1 MNRIL
6 IIILLALCGNVN
18 AFSAFWTKGS
28 VGGLSYE
35 YYYVTD
41 NDYIYESERQRN
53 RIAYVTGIEYVGNWV
68 NTSWITA
75 RIPNVVYIGS
85 YSYRVTSVNAGVFK
99 GQPYDFLW
107 DSSTNMEYIDDE
119 AFAETLTTAFSAG
132 KNFNRLGKRAFA
144 DCHNLKSVSFNC
156 GILVVAEA
164 FAGCEK
170 IENITFTKNT
180 TAGGRYSLSL
190 KNRTFDSVSN
200 AVITIANGADVELS
214 GSVFS
219 QAAYDNALVYVPVY
233 DISEYKN
240 RVEWKNFK
248 NIYPNDL
255 KNVALKFSQESYDA
269 YIGKQCQPVLEG
281 SISETSKE
289 YLTWTIENEEIA
301 SVKNGVVTPNKPGKT
316 VLSVSA
322 PNGSTA
328 SCEIFVHQAVNSF
341 EINIAGINIVDN
353 SAELYAD
360 SIYTAN
366 MVYEPADATDI
377 KFELS
382 SSASDIVSVDGLSI
396 ITHNVGECDLTAT
409 SESGIVQTLHINV
422 VPVAASGISINPT
435 TVTLKVGE
443 NTTVTATV
451 APANTTDKNLKW
463 TSSDETVAMVNEN
476 GEITGMGLGQCAITA
491 MTSNGISANCMV
503 SVIATPAQSISL
515 DRKTAVLRDGETVQ
529 LNPVILPETTTNKFV
544 FFESSDLDVATVDN
558 AGLVTAH
565 NVGEATITATTINGL
580 SDECVITVVPT
591 LATEITLTPL
601 MLEVEVGKSV
611 GLTVDFIPATT
622 TDKTIIWQSSN
633 QAVAS
638 VDEAGNVTGQAAGT
652 ARIIASTA
660 DGSGLTAMSF
670 VTVMPMAGVD
680 GVSIDFDR
688 YFEVYNLQGIL
699 IQKDCN
705 ADSLKQLEEGVYILR
720 QDNVV
725 KKVIVP

>member
-18 AFSAFWTKGS
+18 ANATVSGFWKDGTDGRF
-28 VGGLSYE
+28 VYE
-35 YYYVTD
+35 YYYVTSASTS
-41 NDYIYESERQRN
+41 SEERDS
-53 RIAYVTGIEYVGNWV
+53 RIADVKGLDPACEPSNSLNQMVLKSYFSYN
-68 NTSWITA
+68 N
-75 RIPNVVYIGS
+75 
-85 YSYRVTSVNAGVFK
+85 YSYKVTSVLNRAFK
-99 GQPYDFLW
+99 GQPYDFVTVYSLV
-107 DSSTNMEYIDDE
+107 SIGEE
-119 AFAETLTTAFSAG
+119 AFAETLTKEFSTG
-132 KNFNRLGKRAFA
+132 SDLKYIYKRAFA
-144 DCHNLKSVSFNC
+144 DCHDLDNVILNC
-156 GILVVAEA
+156 RLTIAGEA

-170 IENITFTKNT
+170 ITKINFTKDTSRSSTLN
-180 TAGGRYSLSL
+180 L
-190 KNRTFDSVSN
+190 KNGTFDSVSN

-422 VPVAASGISINPT
+422 IPVAASGISINPT

-451 APANTTDKNLKW
+451 VPANTTDKNLKW
-463 TSSDETVAMVNEN
+463 TSSDETVAMVDEN
-476 GEITGMGLGQCAITA
+476 GEITGVGLGQCAVTA
-491 MTSNGISANCMV
+491 TTSNGISANCMV
-503 SVIATPAQSISL
+503 SVIATPAGSISL

-544 FFESSDLDVATVDN
+544 FFESSNLDVATVDN

-580 SDECVITVVPT
+580 SDECIITVVPT